1 MWAME
6 YNPNN
11 FLLYETSAAD
21 ATTADING
29 KLLRT
34 FGKFERNN
42 VKIGTKD
49 YHCALA
55 VFLAASIIEN
65 RQKQILKEAKGVD
78 DVVEVS
84 LSLSLSLV
92 SPFHV
97 PSSLFLLSI
106 CLPSKAFGRS
116 FYGLLCTSLSLS
128 FFLGR
133 VAFNLFVYHVE
144 YLQNACHS

>member
-1 MWAME
+1 ME
-6 YNPNN
+6 YNPNT

-29 KLLRT
+29 KLLRKY
-34 FGKFERNN
+34 GKFERNN

-65 RQKQILKEAKGVD
+65 RHKQILNEAKGVD

-84 LSLSLSLV
+84 LSLSLSL
-92 SPFHV
+92 
-97 PSSLFLLSI
+97 
-106 CLPSKAFGRS
+106 
-116 FYGLLCTSLSLS
+116 SLS
-128 FFLGR
+128 FFLPSPFPLLSLLSTL
-133 VAFNLFVYHVE
+133 A
-144 YLQNACHS
+144 S